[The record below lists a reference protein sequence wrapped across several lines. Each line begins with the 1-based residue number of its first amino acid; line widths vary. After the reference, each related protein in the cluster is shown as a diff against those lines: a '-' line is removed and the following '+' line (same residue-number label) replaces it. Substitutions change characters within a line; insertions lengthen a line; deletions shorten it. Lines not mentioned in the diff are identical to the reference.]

1 MYREPTVK
9 GRKLGLKSMVWT
21 RSKEQTINQ
30 NRMKK
35 QEFKKKNGEKL
46 RNFQENFKCSNIS
59 VIGVTEGKEE
69 EPQIETYVKK

>member
-1 MYREPTVK
+1 
-9 GRKLGLKSMVWT
+9 
-21 RSKEQTINQ
+21 
-30 NRMKK
+30 MKK